1 MKKQLV
7 HIKGTKEGLAL
18 RLDDQC
24 SYAELIEEL
33 GNKVTDGHLDGKIDV
48 QLHLGKRY
56 CTHEQKQQLIEVVEN
71 QQNLYVCKVQSDV
84 LTIEESEH
92 LLEATRSE
100 KYVGIVRSG
109 QILRAP
115 GDIIV
120 LGDVNPNGRIEA
132 GGSIYVMGKLKGIAH
147 AGSQGD
153 EQAIISASHFEP
165 THVLIANRV
174 EVMTN
179 ERQFILDHTDQLC
192 AFIGSNGDICYD
204 RIQEARNIRPNLST
218 YRGGS

>member
-56 CTHEQKQQLIEVVEN
+56 CTPEQKQQLITAVEQ
-71 QQNLYVCKVQSDV
+71 QQNLRVSKVQSDV
-84 LTIEESEH
+84 MTIEESEH
-92 LLEATRSE
+92 LLEANRSE
-100 KYVGIVRSG
+100 QYVGIVRSG
-109 QILRAP
+109 QILRTP

-147 AGSQGD
+147 AGTGGNV
-153 EQAIISASHFEP
+153 EAIISAAHFEP
-165 THVLIANRV
+165 THVLIANQV

-179 ERQFILDHTDQLC
+179 ERQFILEHTEQLC
-192 AFIGSNGDICYD
+192 AYIGANGEICYD
-204 RIQEARNIRPNLST
+204 RIQEVRNIRPSLST